1 MLAVMDIY
9 VCGGK
14 VRNVLLII
22 SPLSANPI
30 ILYEPQVKT
39 DDPFPSIVNNEPKNY
54 SEVA

>member
-9 VCGGK
+9 VCGGN